1 MGISVGVVVGGAVVV
16 VGALAAT
23 AIVIKRKRAEQ
34 RDVPVKVAGMSA
46 DAGPPAGHRRGS
58 SDKPPAVVATI
69 ANPAANRRTGGQ

>member
-1 MGISVGVVVGGAVVV
+1 MGGAVVV